1 MELVVLL
8 LVVSLGVNVLLSFKA
23 VKLSNKVDSAEI
35 ELDYY
40 KRLADYW
47 HKHYEANKDCKA
59 FDAMVKSQSIL
70 EEAYHELGEWYKT
83 VTKERDEW
91 IEDYNSL
98 TAQYNTINSLLSHVS
113 DDRERVTVLLGF
125 VIQTSL
131 RDKDLYDRL
140 YDISN
145 SFFMDYYVIP
155 EHDDDNGEYWY
166 ADEYI
171 YNLYDEDDKYGG
183 KFYWDYADELA
194 GRDLYVYYYNEI
206 GM

>member
-1 MELVVLL
+1 MELIVLL
-8 LVVSLGVNVLLSFKA
+8 LIVSLGVNVLLGLRT

-40 KRLADYW
+40 KRLADFW
-47 HKHYEANKDCKA
+47 HKHYEANKECQA

-91 IEDYNSL
+91 MEDYNTL
-98 TAQYNTINSLLSHVS
+98 TAQYNVI
-113 DDRERVTVLLGF
+113 DRLYSSVNDNMWRVDGILHD
-125 VIQTSL
+125 VIHASL
-131 RDKDLYDRL
+131 RDKDLYDKL
-140 YDISN
+140 YDISD

-155 EHDDDNGEYWY
+155 EHDDNGEDWY

-194 GRDLYVYYYNEI
+194 GRELYVYYYNEI

>member
-8 LVVSLGVNVLLSFKA
+8 LVISAGINVLLGLRA
-23 VKLSNKVDSAEI
+23 VKLSNKVDSAENNA
-35 ELDYY
+35 DYY

-47 HKHYEANKDCKA
+47 HKHYESVKDGKA
-59 FDAMVKSQSIL
+59 YESIQKSQSVL
-70 EEAYHELGEWYKT
+70 EEAFEELGAWYKNICDRL
-83 VTKERDEW
+83 KDAE
-91 IEDYNSL
+91 EDYATL
-98 TAQYNTINSLLSHVS
+98 AGQYNTINSLYTHVN
-113 DDRERVTVLLGF
+113 DDRERATDLLGF
-125 VIQTSL
+125 VIQASL
-131 RDKDLYDRL
+131 RDKDLYDKL
-140 YDISN
+140 YDISD

-155 EHDDDNGEYWY
+155 EHDDNGEDWY

-194 GRDLYVYYYNEI
+194 GRELYVYYYNEI